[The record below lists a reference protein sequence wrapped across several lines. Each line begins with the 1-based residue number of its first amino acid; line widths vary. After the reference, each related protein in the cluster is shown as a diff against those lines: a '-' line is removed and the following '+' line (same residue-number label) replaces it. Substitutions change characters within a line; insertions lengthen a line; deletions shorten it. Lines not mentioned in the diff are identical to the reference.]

1 MQWLAAISVKRPV
14 FASVLIIT
22 LTVIGAF
29 SFMRLGLDRFPK
41 VDFPTVVVTT
51 RLPGAAPEEVETE
64 ISDKI
69 EEAVNTIS
77 GIDELRSTSSEGVST
92 VIISFLLEKD
102 VDVAAQEV
110 RDRVN
115 RVIPR
120 LPRSI
125 EQPAVEKFDPDSS
138 PVMTLAV
145 SADKPIR
152 DITEYA
158 DKTLRRQLE
167 SVNGVG
173 QVLVVG
179 GRQRQVNVS
188 LDPARL
194 QAHNL
199 TVTDVSHALQGQN
212 AEIPGGRVDAGSLTT
227 TLRTRGRVQTV
238 AEFGDVV
245 VREQDGHPILL
256 RDVATVEDGM
266 ADATTRANV
275 SGKPTVLLSIRR
287 QSGVNTVQMVD
298 AVKERLAEIKEVTPP
313 GYDVVVVRD
322 LSDFIR
328 ASIKTVE
335 EHLIL
340 GSILAALVV
349 LVFLWNWRSTFIA
362 AVAIP
367 TSIIATFGLI
377 WYEDFTLNSM
387 TMLALTL
394 AVGIVIDDAIVVLE
408 NIYRFV
414 EEKGMSPFEAAVEAT
429 REIGLAVMAT
439 TLSLIAIFVPVGF
452 MGGIVGRFMKS
463 FGLTMSFAILV
474 SLLVS
479 FTLTPMLAARWIK
492 AKKDEKEQGSKDA
505 RFFRPLDQ
513 GYRRLL
519 AWSLTHRAIV
529 AGAAVLILLS
539 SVPLFMVAN
548 KNFLP
553 NDDQSEFEI
562 GVRAPEG
569 TSIDGTELV
578 TNRIATEVRALP
590 EVAYTLVTIA
600 DDPAQ
605 TQNSG
610 TIYARLKPL
619 AERSRDQFAVMDEVR
634 AKVIPRFASAN
645 LRTGVRPVAT
655 FGGGGN
661 QNAEIQFTINGPDL
675 GKLQEFSTAVA
686 EQARKVPGV
695 VDVDTSLNVGKPEL
709 SVHLD
714 RLKAADLGVQVADAA
729 EALRLLVGGDEVTTY
744 NEGGEQYEV
753 HVRAVASQRA
763 NAAGIGQLTVP
774 SSRLGSVPLEN
785 IADLKA
791 GTAPSNVDRLNRQRQ
806 VTVYAGLKEGV
817 SQTPVMTAITKA
829 ADSLNMGAG
838 YSSRFAGRSRELGRA
853 AQNFLIA
860 FALSLIFMYLILA
873 AQFESWLHPVT
884 ILLSLPLTLP
894 FALLSII
901 ITRQSLNIFSA
912 LGLLVLFGVVK
923 KNSILQ
929 IDHANQLREK
939 GMKRDVA
946 ILQASRDRLRP
957 ILMTTLAFVA
967 GMIPLVFSSGIGS
980 GTNRAIGFVIIGG
993 QSLVLVLSLI
1003 VTPVAYSLLDDLSN
1017 ARIFSRSFSWLLG
1030 RIRSRRTAAATATGI
1045 ALLALLLPSR
1055 AFAQPTTTTGEVV
1068 RITSEDAARMAVANN
1083 PDLVAAGY
1091 DPRISAEL
1099 VAQARAAY
1107 LPTLNS
1113 GFQRNVQQSP
1123 PSSIFFG
1130 SQGTRTDN
1138 WSGSVGL
1145 SQLLPRG
1152 GGNYS
1157 FGWNSLRTNAS
1168 SSLSNFNPSV
1178 TAQLQAAVSQP
1189 LLRNFKIDPLRA
1201 QVVTARKSLEIA
1213 DIGVNE
1219 LGVTLSSTAER
1230 AYWNLVL
1237 AKAAVGVQQQTL
1249 DLSLELERNN
1259 KARVDVGQ
1267 SPPLDLVSARAEV
1280 AQRREN
1286 LIVSQTQ
1293 VRQAED
1299 QLRVLILD
1307 PKRPDFWFARLEPA
1321 DVVPPIGPAPD
1332 VDVAV
1337 RAALAQ
1343 RTDLQRT
1350 RKLIEIDETNVAL
1363 AKNQTLPDLRLQATY
1378 LTNGLGGTELL
1389 RTGGF
1394 PGTVVGQQFTA
1405 FGDVLRQLFAANYPT
1420 WTVGFTLSYPLGRSA
1435 DQLALV
1441 RSSLEREQSVA
1452 RLRSSELKVVREV
1465 RSAAMQLDQDRQRI
1479 ETTRLG
1485 REFSEQRLDAE
1496 QKRFE
1501 VGMSTNFNVIQA
1513 QRDLAVARNAE
1524 LQAQLDYQLAMIA
1537 YRTSQLVGGAAATA
1551 TTVTPTG
1558 TTVTIPSATT
1568 SAGTS
1573 GTTGTTT
1580 PTTAGSGGPGGN

>member
-14 FASVLIIT
+14 FASVLIIA

-29 SFMRLGLDRFPK
+29 SFTRLGLDRFPK

-51 RLPGAAPEEVETE
+51 RLPGAAPEEIETE

-102 VDVAAQEV
+102 VDVASQEV

-115 RVIPR
+115 RVLPL
-120 LPRSI
+120 LPRNI
-125 EQPAVEKFDPDSS
+125 DQPTVEKFDPDSA

-173 QVLVVG
+173 QVNVIG
-179 GRQRQVNVS
+179 GRERQINVT

-194 QAHNL
+194 QGHNL
-199 TVTDVSHALQGQN
+199 TVNDVSRALQAQN
-212 AEIPGGRVDAGSLTT
+212 AEIPGGRVEAGSTQM

-245 VREQDGHPILL
+245 ITEREGHPILL
-256 RDVATVEDGM
+256 RDVGTVEDGM
-266 ADATTRANV
+266 ADATTRSNV
-275 SGKPTVLLSIRR
+275 NGKTTVLLSIRR
-287 QSGVNTVQMVD
+287 QSGTNTVQMVD
-298 AVKERLAEIKEVTPP
+298 AVKERLQDIKAVTPP
-313 GYDVVVVRD
+313 GYSVVVVRD
-322 LSDFIR
+322 LSEFIR
-328 ASIKTVE
+328 ASIDTVE
-335 EHLIL
+335 EHLVL
-340 GSILAALVV
+340 GSILAAVVV
-349 LVFLWNWRSTFIA
+349 LVFLWNWRSTLIA
-362 AVAIP
+362 AIAIP

-414 EEKGMSPFEAAVEAT
+414 DEKGMPPMQAAVEAT
-429 REIGLAVMAT
+429 REIGLAVLAT
-439 TLSLIAIFVPVGF
+439 TLSLVAIFVPVGF

-463 FGLTMSFAILV
+463 FGLTMSFAIMV

-479 FTLTPMLAARWIK
+479 FTLTPMLSARWIK
-492 AKKDEKEQGSKDA
+492 SKKEKNDKSSREG
-505 RFFRPLDQ
+505 RFFRPIDVR
-513 GYRRLL
+513 YTR
-519 AWSLTHRAIV
+519 ALTWALSHRGVV
-529 AGAAVLILLS
+529 AGLAVLVLLS
-539 SVPLFMVAN
+539 SAPLFMVAN

-553 NDDQSEFEI
+553 NDDQSEFEV
-562 GVRAPEG
+562 GVRAAEG
-569 TSIDGTELV
+569 TSIDSTELIA
-578 TNRIATEVRALP
+578 NRIAAGIRTLP
-590 EVAYTLVTIA
+590 EVDYTLVTVA

-610 TIYARLKPL
+610 TIYVRLKPL
-619 AERSRDQFAVMDEVR
+619 EQRTRDQFAVMNDVR
-634 AKVIPRFASAN
+634 ANVVTKFTAAN

-655 FGGGGN
+655 IGGGGN

-675 GKLQEFSTAVA
+675 GKLEQFAGAVA
-686 EQARKVPGV
+686 EQARKTPGV

-709 SVHLD
+709 SVHID
-714 RLKAADLGVQVADAA
+714 RLKAADLGVEVADAA
-729 EALRLLVGGDEVTTY
+729 EALRLLVGGDQVTTY

-753 HVRAVASQRA
+753 HVRAMAAGRDS
-763 NAAGIGQLTVP
+763 AAGIGQLTVP
-774 SSRLGSVPLEN
+774 SSRVGAVPLEN
-785 IADLKA
+785 IADLTA
-791 GTAPSNVDRLNRQRQ
+791 GSAPSNVDRLNRQRQ
-806 VTVYAGLKEGV
+806 VTVYAGLLPGV
-817 SQTPVMTAITKA
+817 SQTPAMDAMQRA

-838 YSSRFAGRSRELGRA
+838 YSTRFAGRSRELGRA

-860 FALSLIFMYLILA
+860 FVLSLVFMYLILA

-901 ITRQSLNIFSA
+901 VTRQSLNIFSA

-929 IDHANQLREK
+929 IDHANQLRET
-939 GMKRDVA
+939 GMQRDIA

-967 GMIPLVFSSGIGS
+967 GMLPLVWSSGIGA

-1003 VTPVAYSLLDDLSN
+1003 VTPVAYSLFDDLAN
-1017 ARIFSRSFSWLLG
+1017 ARIFSRLFARVTG
-1030 RIRSRRTAAATATGI
+1030 RRLTAATAAG
-1045 ALLALLLPSR
+1045 ALLLALLIPAR
-1055 AFAQPTTTTGEVV
+1055 AGAQTPQPPAGETMTVTADDV
-1068 RITSEDAARMAVANN
+1068 ARMAADNN
-1083 PDLVAAGY
+1083 PDLVAGGY
-1091 DPRISAEL
+1091 DPRIGAERT
-1099 VAQARAAY
+1099 AQAKAVF

-1113 GFQRNVQQSP
+1113 GFQRNVQQAP
-1123 PSSIFFG
+1123 PSSIFLG
-1130 SQGTRTDN
+1130 TEGTRTDT

-1145 SQLLPRG
+1145 GQQLPWG
-1152 GGNYS
+1152 GGRYS
-1157 FGWNSLRTNAS
+1157 LGWNSLRTNATA
-1168 SSLSNFNPSV
+1168 SLSNFNPAV
-1178 TAQLQAAVSQP
+1178 TAQVQALVSQP
-1189 LLRNFKIDPLRA
+1189 LLRDFKIDALRA
-1201 QVVTARKSLEIA
+1201 QVTTSQRNERIA
-1213 DIGVNE
+1213 DIGLQE
-1219 LGVTLSSTAER
+1219 LGVNIVAGAKR
-1230 AYWNLVL
+1230 AYWGLVL
-1237 AKAAVGVQQQTL
+1237 AKAAVAVQQQAV

-1259 KARVDVGQ
+1259 RARVDVGQ

-1280 AQRREN
+1280 AQRRES
-1286 LIVSQTQ
+1286 LIVAQTL

-1299 QLRVLILD
+1299 ALRVLILD
-1307 PKRPDFWFARLEPA
+1307 PKRPDYWMVRIETA
-1321 DVVPPIGPAPD
+1321 DAIPPIGPAPD
-1332 VDVAV
+1332 VDSAV
-1337 RAALAQ
+1337 RNALTQ
-1343 RTDLQRT
+1343 RTDLERT
-1350 RKLIEIDETNVAL
+1350 RQQIGNAETNLAL
-1363 AKNQTLPDLRLQATY
+1363 SRNATLPDLRLQATY
-1378 LTNGLGGTELL
+1378 QTSGLGGTEVL

-1394 PGTVVGQQFTA
+1394 PGTVIGQDFTA
-1405 FGDVLRQLFAANYPT
+1405 FGAVLGQLFSADYPT
-1420 WTVGFTLSYPLGRSA
+1420 WTVGFAFSYPLGRSV
-1435 DQLALV
+1435 DQANYA
-1441 RSSLEREQSVA
+1441 RAGLEREQSIA

-1465 RSAAMQLDQDRQRI
+1465 RQAAMQLEQNRERI
-1479 ETTRLG
+1479 ATTRLA

-1496 QKRFE
+1496 QKRFD

-1524 LQAQLDYQLAMIA
+1524 LSAQLDYQLTLITFETVQRVGTTSNASGTTTTSPNSGIA
-1537 YRTSQLVGGAAATA
+1537 GATGFTGVTTTGS
-1551 TTVTPTG
+1551 TTVTSLT
-1558 TTVTIPSATT
+1558 
-1568 SAGTS
+1568 
-1573 GTTGTTT
+1573 
-1580 PTTAGSGGPGGN
+1580 GPGGGGN